1 MQDKEIVELF
11 LNRDEKAL
19 EEARQKYNK
28 YLSKLAASFLRSKE
42 DREEC
47 INDAYLAAWDSIPPN
62 APERLGLY
70 LGRLLKRKS
79 VDIIREYG
87 AKKRGG
93 GEIAESIEE
102 LSECIPVKD
111 GVEARIEAKELS
123 EAINAFLH
131 SSPPEKRKAFIMRYW
146 YGMEMK
152 EISRS
157 LKFSERKTVNILFRM
172 RKELKN
178 YLEERELV

>member
-19 EEARQKYNK
+19 EEARRKYDK

-47 INDAYLAAWDSIPPN
+47 INDAYLAAWDSIPP
-62 APERLGLY
+62 
-70 LGRLLKRKS
+70 
-79 VDIIREYG
+79 IIREYG

-93 GEIAESIEE
+93 GEIAVSIEE
-102 LSECIPVKD
+102 LSECIPDKD

-157 LKFSERKTVNILFRM
+157 LKISERKIVNVLFRM